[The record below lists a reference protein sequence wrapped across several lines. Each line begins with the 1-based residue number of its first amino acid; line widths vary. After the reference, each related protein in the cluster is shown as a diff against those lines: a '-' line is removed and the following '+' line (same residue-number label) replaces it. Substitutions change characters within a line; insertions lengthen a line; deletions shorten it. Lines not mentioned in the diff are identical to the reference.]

1 MRYAILCAALA
12 VAPAFANDLVAYN
25 GGDSVHLS
33 DSPCENEQVLSS
45 LPPEIHADLRA
56 ASAVLQGQAFTGCWR
71 VLGNAAYL
79 LYEDGD
85 QGLIPLSDLKPDL
98 RA

>member
-1 MRYAILCAALA
+1 MKFAVLCAALV

-33 DSPCENEQVLSS
+33 DSPCNSEQVLGY
-45 LPPEIHADLRA
+45 LPPQLHSDFKA
-56 ASAVLQGQAFTGCWR
+56 ASAILAGQPFAACWR
-71 VLGNAAYL
+71 VLGGAAPV

-85 QGLIPLSDLKPDL
+85 QGLIPLADLKPEL
-98 RA
+98 NA

>member
-12 VAPAFANDLVAYN
+12 VAPAFANDLVAYS

-33 DSPCENEQVLSS
+33 DSPCRNVQVLGT
-45 LPPEIHADLRA
+45 LPAEMHADLRA
-56 ASAVLQGQAFTGCWR
+56 AAAVLKGQAFTGCWR
-71 VLGNAAYL
+71 VIGNTAHL

-85 QGLIPLSDLKPDL
+85 EGLIPLSDLKPDL